1 MEELKVAVA
10 KASLVRQ
17 NSNYINED
25 VSEKKHMNKL
35 SQRSGNN

>member
-25 VSEKKHMNKL
+25 VLK
-35 SQRSGNN
+35 RSI